1 MAQIGD
7 FQDLLDAIKS
17 AKSILEPSK
26 LDVIREQ
33 AKLERRADLDIAALN
48 ILNEDI
54 KELREKREGLEE
66 VGTVSY
72 LDLQKFPLSP
82 DTGNLRKYASRK
94 FDDVNDAL
102 DVMTQKRDL
111 LQSEVR
117 EMKEMHAISQE
128 QSQRLLEVKGKYKTK
143 GAFSHVFERSDFEE
157 AQRDYGTQLKDMKNP
172 DGSPMYNER
181 DIAIRLHF
189 HNKAYLRQHAVEES
203 AHVEA
208 AFDLQEQKY
217 GSAFTEWK
225 NTASPSK
232 AMGQSPTFDYESV
245 PAIVDRAI
253 FGDEK
258 GEGGFVEYVK
268 NNAQYMYDSG
278 EWTVKNAPLKIV
290 SGVAQYDESWFEQE
304 FRPGQ
309 TRIQRIRTDM
319 TMGIKDFLGHANTTE
334 GFKSAINPGSASNIL
349 LTNTSQDALVPGL
362 GYGNLI
368 WGNQFKL
375 MEDFYNHDTIQ
386 RHINN
391 RVMKETSIRSRAMS
405 IINKSK
411 I

>member
-26 LDVIREQ
+26 LDIIREQ
-33 AKLERRADLDIAALN
+33 AKLDRQSDLDIAALN

-54 KELREKREGLEE
+54 KDLRKQKETLEE
-66 VGTVSY
+66 SESISS
-72 LDLQKFPLSP
+72 LDLKKFPLSP
-82 DTGNLRKYASRK
+82 NTGNLQKYAARK
-94 FDDVNDAL
+94 FGDVNDAL
-102 DVMTQKRDL
+102 DAMSSKRDKL
-111 LQSEVR
+111 LTDISGL
-117 EMKEMHAISQE
+117 KEMSAIQTE
-128 QSQRLLEVKGKYKTK
+128 QSHKVLETEREYRTR
-143 GAFSHVFERSDFEE
+143 GAFSHVFERSDFDA
-157 AQRDYGTQLKDMKNP
+157 AQADYKSKLESMENP

-304 FRPGQ
+304 FQPGQ
-309 TRIQRIRTDM
+309 TMIERIRTDM

-391 RVMKETSIRSRAMS
+391 RVMKKTSIRSRAMS